1 MDKYRADIGCLQE
14 TKQKSGMDLTYGN
27 YRMILLPSDCR
38 HYGQGFVIH
47 KRLGVKRWW
56 RITDRISAIQVQ
68 IGGKGRPNAVAT
80 VINVYAPHS
89 GRIVNAPEEIDEF
102 YEVLT
107 RTYLSLQSSTLLLV
121 VGDWNAKTGIRRGTE
136 TFIGRHGRGYR
147 NLPGALLANFCKTL
161 GLFLCNT
168 AFDHSARHKSTWTG
182 RRRGEDGNYVPIYNQ
197 IDYIVCRQRD
207 TWLLQDSRSYGGSV
221 VDSDHKIVIGRFNLK
236 KLYVLDKTN
245 RQFPHKSDRY
255 LSVVQ
260 KELKLRAENTK
271 DMDSKLALKG
281 RRAGIQ
287 KQIKTLNLQY
297 GRDILAS
304 RLGELET
311 LKDNAHSPCVIH
323 RILHRHQLVSKIL
336 CHDLHQSLNIVIK
349 TINKIK
355 TRSKCDSFFRKFCK
369 DAGKDF
375 IRLLLHMESLKLM
388 ATKPPITPIIVKR
401 PRDRYIAD
409 LPDLRRYSDIND
421 SFSWVKPVNPQLIF
435 DEINAREDSLENTAN
450 RPERYL

>member
-1 MDKYRADIGCLQE
+1 M
-14 TKQKSGMDLTYGN
+14 
-27 YRMILLPSDCR
+27 
-38 HYGQGFVIH
+38 
-47 KRLGVKRWW
+47 
-56 RITDRISAIQVQ
+56 
-68 IGGKGRPNAVAT
+68 

-107 RTYLSLQSSTLLLV
+107 RTYLSLQSSTFLLV
-121 VGDWNAKTGIRRGTE
+121 VGDWNAKAGIRRGTE

-168 AFDHSARHKSTWTG
+168 AFDHPARHKSTWTG
-182 RRRGEDGNYVPIYNQ
+182 RRRGEDRNYVPVYNQ
-197 IDYIVCRQRD
+197 IDYIVCRQKD

-255 LSVVQ
+255 LTEKLASSLSTRNLYKSSIDESLKNMESGLMPSAAWKVMSANIHSAANKYVGKQPKNTHSIGLCHPDALALSVVQ
-260 KELKLRAENTK
+260 KELKLRTENTK
-271 DMDSKLALKG
+271 DMDTKLALKG
-281 RRAGIQ
+281 RRAAIQ

-311 LKDNAHSPCVIH
+311 LKDNA
-323 RILHRHQLVSKIL
+323 RTFMAL
-336 CHDLHQSLNIVIK
+336 
-349 TINKIK
+349 
-355 TRSKCDSFFRKFCK
+355 
-369 DAGKDF
+369 
-375 IRLLLHMESLKLM
+375 RLLKRKKNRPKLRLQ
-388 ATKPPITPIIVKR
+388 TSNGVQISDPGEQVGV
-401 PRDRYIAD
+401 IAD
-409 LPDLRRYSDIND
+409 YFEQRFNANTEQISPFSGPARRLKNTI
-421 SFSWVKPVNPQLIF
+421 
-435 DEINAREDSLENTAN
+435 SLF
-450 RPERYL
+450 RSIMSI